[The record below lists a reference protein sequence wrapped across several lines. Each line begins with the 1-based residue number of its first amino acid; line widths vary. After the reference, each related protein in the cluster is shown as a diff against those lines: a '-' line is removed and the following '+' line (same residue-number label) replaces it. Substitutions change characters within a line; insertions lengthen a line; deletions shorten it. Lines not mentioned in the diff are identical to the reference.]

1 MKIAIVTPAGNIG
14 AHLVEYLLAAK
25 AELVLLDRKPERLAE
40 VVRKQADVR
49 QGDMGDSAFLLE
61 ATQGVEALFWL
72 TPYSLSEPHQ
82 DARYTKLMAS
92 VSGAVTGNKIPY
104 VVNLSTFGA
113 QKREGAG
120 FASYVGKMEDCLN
133 ATDAAVLHLRP
144 GFFMENYFM
153 VVPWIRDQGLVTL
166 PLPPA
171 TTLPLTA
178 VKDIAEVA
186 GKKLLERDWQ
196 GKTIQAVH
204 GPEDLSQAKAV
215 AILSDAI
222 GKPLQYAEASFPMF
236 REVLQGM
243 GASEEGINCDI
254 ELMQAFAQPGI
265 VAESR
270 QPETTTSTALY
281 EWGQTVLKPML
292 EKK

>member
-14 AHLVEYLLAAK
+14 SHLVEYLRKAS
-25 AELVLLDRKPERLAE
+25 AELVLLDRKPERLPEAVRNQAE
-40 VVRKQADVR
+40 IR
-49 QGDMGDSAFLLE
+49 QGDMADKEFLIE

-82 DARYTKLMAS
+82 DARYEKLMSS
-92 VSGAVTGNKIPY
+92 VSGAVTENSIPY

-133 ATDAAVLHLRP
+133 ATGASVLHLRP

-153 VVPWIRDQGLVTL
+153 VLPWMRDQNLVTL
-166 PLPPA
+166 PLPG
-171 TTLPLTA
+171 TTALPFTA
-178 VKDIAEVA
+178 VRDIAEVV
-186 GKKLLERDWQ
+186 GKKLRERDWQ
-196 GKTIQAVH
+196 GQVIQAVH
-204 GPEDLSQAKAV
+204 GPADLSQAEAV

-222 GKPLQYAEASFPMF
+222 GKPLQYVEASFPMF
-236 REVLQGM
+236 RDVLQGM
-243 GASEEGINCDI
+243 GASEEGIRCDI
-254 ELMQAFAQPGI
+254 ELMQAFAEPGI

-270 QPETTTSTALY
+270 RPETTTSTTLY
-281 EWGQTVLKPML
+281 EWGRTILKPML
-292 EKK
+292 DNK